1 MLLEELVEAIKS
13 IAIQNGVAPEQSP
26 LLDSTTLIEL
36 VLPRVLSVVATDVCK
51 DEQQVQALRANHSI
65 DFVDGVAELPTTIKE
80 EFIESAYFYG
90 ASASTN
96 SATLASYKRDFIDY
110 GQGGSN
116 IVPTFSTQNGNIY
129 YRTAGAAASAYSGTL
144 LMNAITLPS
153 MPISSTAEVIL
164 KANILQQ
171 VITLTASIITGQ
183 VPLARIGLD
192 YSQLA
197 SEGKL
202 A

>member
-1 MLLEELVEAIKS
+1 MTLTELVEAIKA

-36 VLPRVLSVVATDVCK
+36 ILPRALDVVAMDVCK
-51 DEQQVQALRANHSI
+51 DEQQAQALRANHTVV
-65 DFVDGVAELPTTIKE
+65 FTAGVGTLPSTIKE
-80 EFIESAYFYG
+80 EFIESVYFYG
-90 ASASTN
+90 AASTTN
-96 SATLASYKRDFIDY
+96 SATLASYKRDFVDY

-129 YRTAGAAASAYSGTL
+129 YRTAGSAANAFNGTL
-144 LMNAITLPS
+144 ILNAITLPTLPS
-153 MPISSTAEVIL
+153 LASDTVSL

-171 VITLTASIITGQ
+171 VIAFTVSIITGQ

-192 YSQLA
+192 YSQLS